1 MADGFTFVLFNIS
14 LFTMETNDTEKLDWF
29 DELSEEQQKS
39 ILRGLEEADKGEVI
53 PHNEALIML
62 GLNSTK

>member
-1 MADGFTFVLFNIS
+1 
-14 LFTMETNDTEKLDWF
+14 METNDNEKLDWF

-39 ILRGLEEADKGEVI
+39 ILRGLVEADKGEVI
-53 PHNEALIML
+53 PHDEALIML